1 MTRMRVLTFRRILQI
16 LGQKKKSRS
25 ETMVQWEN
33 TMPTS
38 RRTLLKNSAAAATV
52 LSLDWTRARAEAETL
67 RIGVIYDLTGPFAA
81 GGSVASSVG
90 TQIAIDLVNE
100 KGGVGGKYKIVPVAA
115 DSQSKPDVAINEAER
130 LISQEKIDIINGIF
144 ASSHAVPLS
153 AKIEQQKKILWITT
167 AVATAVFKDKNLQYV
182 FRAQIHSD
190 QYGQAFASFIS
201 EHAKAKLGIEPADV
215 KIALI
220 HEDGPY
226 GVGVAAADE
235 AYSRQAGLQVVL
247 KEGYSASAP
256 DLSVLVTKI
265 KRSGATV
272 ISHAGYNP
280 DITLFLRQARENGL
294 HFKMLFGNGAGYSQL
309 DKLRATFGTDIDN
322 FCNIDPVPAQLL
334 DPSKLAPGIGDLIKT
349 MVTRYQAKTGAT
361 DVPPHCSMGFNQT
374 WTLLNNVL
382 PVAKEKYGSFDPEA
396 VRKAALDVDIPPGG
410 TIQGYGVKFYPPGT
424 PLSGQNER
432 STPVVMQNAGEHI
445 SVVWPSNIQT
455 QDPVFPLPKSSIYA
469 A

>member
-1 MTRMRVLTFRRILQI
+1 
-16 LGQKKKSRS
+16 
-25 ETMVQWEN
+25 
-33 TMPTS
+33 MPTS
-38 RRTLLKNSAAAATV
+38 RRTLLKNSAAAAAV
-52 LSLDWTRARAEAETL
+52 VSLDWTRAQAQAETV

-130 LISQEKIDIINGIF
+130 LINQEKIDIINGIF

-153 AKIEQQKKILWITT
+153 AKVEQQKKILWITT

-201 EHAKAKLGIEPADV
+201 EHAKAKLGMEPGDV
-215 KIALI
+215 KVALI

-235 AYSRQAGLQVVL
+235 AYSKQAGLQIVL
-247 KEGYSASAP
+247 KEGYSAAAP
-256 DLSVLVTKI
+256 DLSVLITKI
-265 KRSGATV
+265 KRSGAVV

-294 HFKMLFGNGAGYSQL
+294 HFKMLFGAGAGYSQL

-334 DPSKLAPGIGDLIKT
+334 DPSKLAPGIGDLTKI
-349 MVTRYQAKTGAT
+349 MVARYQTKTGAT
-361 DVPPHCSMGFNQT
+361 EIPPHCSMGFNQT
-374 WTLLNNVL
+374 WVLLNNVL

-396 VRKAALDVDIPPGG
+396 IRKAALDVDIPAGG

-445 SVVWPSNIQT
+445 SVVWPTNIRT
-455 QDPVFPLPKSSIYA
+455 QDPVFPLPKSSVYA